1 MERCGEVRRLAKER
15 WQRCGEVRQTTRMRT
30 QNINQNGAWSPNQDT
45 TRSQHTPPPPILFL
59 ISATCTQLHHQM
71 HSVQS
76 VAHII
81 HTPDHA
87 RDATCTRQLHS
98 LPVDVELLEEV
109 EVLLDVEVGVV
120 VVLSHWAL

>member
-1 MERCGEVRRLAKER
+1 
-15 WQRCGEVRQTTRMRT
+15 
-30 QNINQNGAWSPNQDT
+30 
-45 TRSQHTPPPPILFL
+45 
-59 ISATCTQLHHQM
+59 M